1 MVSADFDVALWASWC
16 SINQIVSNT
25 VQGDNT
31 TNQGILSWFVIVIP
45 WAVLSNFFAG
55 ELWAIEMELV
65 YILKTA
71 ITDKHD
77 YTSGRKEPSVVF
89 FRVWSVKEYKSVAKL
104 VHQDFTYRRC
114 KLTGA
119 RPNFIFIDGNIIP
132 LLSGMAHRKRT
143 RDRRRD
149 LGVPSQRSTSCQ
161 KLLDTNLAWRA

>member
-1 MVSADFDVALWASWC
+1 
-16 SINQIVSNT
+16 
-25 VQGDNT
+25 
-31 TNQGILSWFVIVIP
+31 
-45 WAVLSNFFAG
+45 
-55 ELWAIEMELV
+55 MEPV

-104 VHQDFTYRRC
+104 VHQDFTYRQC
-114 KLTGA
+114 KLTVA
-119 RPNFIFIDGNIIP
+119 RPNFIFRDVNIIP

-143 RDRRRD
+143 RDRRPFSVF

-161 KLLDTNLAWRA
+161 KLLDTNLARRA